1 MTRAGEASAPLRA
14 DETLLADLRAALE
27 RAGYTAAGL
36 TDLLGGGKPFARDL
50 AEIPYHRRLL
60 PEGTPLKTVVE
71 LLLLGLAVPE
81 EDVAAALAPLTPDRL
96 EAAGLVSRTNGEL
109 RALVDLVP
117 FGQFLLASDRYEGEN
132 SPTRLDHVAGV
143 TPPARALA
151 DLVARR
157 EAGSALD
164 LGTGSGIQAVLLSRH
179 AERVVATD
187 LNPRAV
193 AYADFNVALN
203 GLGAQVE
210 TRQGDLLEPVEAET
224 FDLIVCNPPFVI
236 SPDESSGYLFRD
248 SGIRGDRFCEALVR
262 RLPEF
267 LNEDGLAHVLVSWT
281 HGEDED
287 WSAPLRAWIE
297 GSGCDALL
305 VHLNSYTPLKHAA
318 EWNRGLRWDADAYTE
333 ALDRW
338 LDYYRANGIDAI
350 AWGAIVLRKR
360 SGGDN
365 WVWAESPPTE
375 DMGAAGHHVRRVC
388 ANRDLLKS
396 LDGPADLLESVLAL
410 ADDHRLDRFFHF
422 EDGSG
427 VIDRAQLRLDG
438 GFAFELAIDLE
449 TVGVLSQLDGRRTL
463 REALAAGGVPPQDAE
478 AATGGVVRLL
488 ELGFVIPA

>member
-1 MTRAGEASAPLRA
+1 
-14 DETLLADLRAALE
+14 
-27 RAGYTAAGL
+27 
-36 TDLLGGGKPFARDL
+36 
-50 AEIPYHRRLL
+50 
-60 PEGTPLKTVVE
+60 
-71 LLLLGLAVPE
+71 
-81 EDVAAALAPLTPDRL
+81 
-96 EAAGLVSRTNGEL
+96 
-109 RALVDLVP
+109 
-117 FGQFLLASDRYEGEN
+117 
-132 SPTRLDHVAGV
+132 V
-143 TPPARALA
+143 TPPARVLA

-157 EAGSALD
+157 GAGAALD
-164 LGTGSGIQAVLLSRH
+164 LCTGSGIQAVLLARH

-203 GLGAQVE
+203 GLGSQIE
-210 TRQGDLLEPVEAET
+210 TRQGDLLEPVEGET

-248 SGIRGDRFCEALVR
+248 SGIRGDRFCEALVS

-281 HGEDED
+281 HAEDED
-287 WSAPLRAWIE
+287 WSAPLRAWVA

-318 EWNRGLRWDADAYTE
+318 EWNRGLRWDAEAYTE

-338 LDYYRANGIDAI
+338 LDYYRAQGIAAV

-365 WVWAESPPTE
+365 WVWAESPPTD
-375 DMGAAGHHVRRVC
+375 DMGAAGHHVLRVA

-396 LDGPADLLESVLAL
+396 LGGPADLLDRVLVLAG
-410 ADDHRLDRFFHF
+410 DHRLDRFFHF

-463 REALAAGGVPPQDAE
+463 REALAAGGVAPEDAE
-478 AATGGVVRLL
+478 TATGGIVRLL
-488 ELGFVIPA
+488 ELGFLVPA